1 VRTVFLVDERSE
13 AALLDAL
20 KRGRLYAVRRPP
32 EVALVLSDF
41 SIAAATATAASG
53 ETLRVPEST
62 RVAVSVGVT
71 SSDGGSH
78 PLRVTLV
85 RNGAAVETW
94 AGQTPFTAVHEETFD
109 GTPLFFRMEARSG
122 AVHQLLTNPVFVRK
136 P

>member
-1 VRTVFLVDERSE
+1 M
-13 AALLDAL
+13 
-20 KRGRLYAVRRPP
+20 
-32 EVALVLSDF
+32 LSDF

-94 AGQTPFTAVHEETFD
+94 AGRTPFTAVHEETFD